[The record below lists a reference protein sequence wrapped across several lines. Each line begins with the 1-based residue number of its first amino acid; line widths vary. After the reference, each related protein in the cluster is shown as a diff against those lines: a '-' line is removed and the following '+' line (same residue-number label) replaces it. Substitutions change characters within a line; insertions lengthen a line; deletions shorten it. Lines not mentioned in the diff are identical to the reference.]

1 MVSANVPGKVHPT
14 TLGGS
19 TIHCF
24 HESRALN
31 GYLKGG
37 IISNSSIKQYR
48 LLPNIPIFA
57 ILCVPVLSFNF
68 FNFFS
73 YHVYYLLFFYVLFPT
88 AYITCNFLTKLG
100 I

>member
-31 GYLKGG
+31 GYLKEG
-37 IISNSSIKQYR
+37 IISNSSIKQHR

-57 ILCVPVLSFNF
+57 ILCGPMFSFYFYFYF
-68 FNFFS
+68 FLPCILYVIFSFFIS
-73 YHVYYLLFFYVLFPT
+73 YRVYYL
-88 AYITCNFLTKLG
+88 
-100 I
+100 